1 MARTKKFVPMKVHVD
16 EQGYKYAEKLAQKKL
31 EILWAGMNWCKS
43 YIDTDAIDRKSFI
56 DDMVLEFRR
65 CVQQQKGALLQ
76 VKLTDEKLLFLLDI
90 NDSPLSNYAME
101 FNKIDADV
109 KVKEDDYYTV
119 VDIENYTRYTKS
131 NEENEKI
138 IRGNNLI
145 KALDLVGKY
154 TKVLPFQVQQ
164 ATSNFLSYD
173 ISGNSYRINV

>member
-1 MARTKKFVPMKVHVD
+1 
-16 EQGYKYAEKLAQKKL
+16 
-31 EILWAGMNWCKS
+31 
-43 YIDTDAIDRKSFI
+43 
-56 DDMVLEFRR
+56 
-65 CVQQQKGALLQ
+65 
-76 VKLTDEKLLFLLDI
+76 
-90 NDSPLSNYAME
+90 ME

-109 KVKEDDYYTV
+109 KVKQDDYYTV